1 MSAIIEQASRSQ
13 NRAANPQ
20 SSVWVGAN
28 AGTGKTKVLTDRVL
42 NLLLADTPPERILCL
57 TFTKAAAAEMATRLA
72 NRLSQWAVMDQDSLD
87 SELSALG
94 ITPSDPQRQVARRLF
109 ARLLDVPGGMR
120 IETIHAFC
128 QSLLRRF
135 PLEAGISPHFDVL
148 DDRGAKELMDQA
160 YERVLRQARQDPD
173 SALTTALGHVAGCV
187 SEFTFSKRMADL
199 TGNRGKLRR
208 VLGEPGEDLR
218 VRKALY
224 RHLLVPLDQTPEAL
238 LHAAIADLDHQ
249 TIGKLA
255 DALQHGAKGDQEQ
268 SGFLKLWLTQP
279 LEEQSRLWS
288 DFCRVFLTAK
298 GEPRATSKWP
308 SKGAKEAAPDSPTW
322 VDYLTQAVLHIS
334 DHHKAAIVAQATA
347 AMLTIGRQLIATY
360 DRAKKQR
367 GMMDFEDLILHT
379 RDLLS
384 RQDATAWVLYK
395 LDNGIDHVM
404 IDEAQDTG
412 PDQWQIISSL
422 TEDFFSGE
430 GAAPERA
437 RTVFVV
443 GDRKQS
449 IYSFQGADPV
459 SFDRMYDRYAQRI
472 PESGRT
478 FHNVALDVSFRS
490 VSAVLQVVDKVF
502 EQAPACDGVRHP
514 GEDIRHLPAR
524 EGMAGTVEL
533 WPLLAPQALGDDNP
547 WKPPVEAIRGE
558 SAETRLARLIAKRIK
573 RMITGERLISR
584 DRPIK
589 PGDILVL
596 VRRRSGFVEDLVR
609 ALKSEEVPVSG
620 VDRMVLTDQMV
631 VMDLLALGE
640 ALILPEDDLTL
651 ASVLKSPLIGLDEDQ
666 LYAIAQGRSRGYS
679 LWRSLREASQ
689 RGAADP
695 IYKTA
700 YQTLRDLMEKA
711 DFLPPH
717 ELYAHIL
724 GPLDGRRKLLGRL
737 GPDAEDP
744 LDEFVQLTL
753 AYDRGHPPSLQNF
766 LHWIRSDDGQLK
778 RDMDEGSNTVRVMTV
793 HGSKGLEAPVV
804 IMPDTRSLP
813 KKPEGVLWDDGPN
826 LMLWAPYANS
836 RCEIVKDLHT
846 AKADAEAEEYR
857 RLLYVGMTRA
867 ADHLIV
873 CGWDGKNT
881 APADC
886 WYNLVAPAVQALGEE
901 VEDPFLATEG
911 PALGLSTTSLWRV
924 QHQQTATPKKDKNDD
939 HSKAEAASSPLPPW
953 TRTAPSAEPSPPRP
967 LAPSRIELP
976 DPPPRSP
983 LDHDTF
989 HGLADGG
996 DPQRRFRRGTLI
1008 HRLLQSLPDL
1018 PPNQRPAAAAA
1029 FLARPVWALSTA
1041 QQHALTRETLA
1052 VMDEPAFRPL
1062 FGPGSLAEVPITGI
1076 IGGHVVSGQVD
1087 RLIVTD
1093 DSILV
1098 VDYKTNRPPPHE
1110 VEDVAPAYLLQMALY
1125 QAVLQTLYPERPVS
1139 CALLWTDGPRIMPLP
1154 TEILLT
1160 HLDTIA
1166 PR

>member
-1 MSAIIEQASRSQ
+1 
-13 NRAANPQ
+13 
-20 SSVWVGAN
+20 
-28 AGTGKTKVLTDRVL
+28 
-42 NLLLADTPPERILCL
+42 
-57 TFTKAAAAEMATRLA
+57 
-72 NRLSQWAVMDQDSLD
+72 
-87 SELSALG
+87 
-94 ITPSDPQRQVARRLF
+94 
-109 ARLLDVPGGMR
+109 
-120 IETIHAFC
+120 
-128 QSLLRRF
+128 
-135 PLEAGISPHFDVL
+135 
-148 DDRGAKELMDQA
+148 
-160 YERVLRQARQDPD
+160 
-173 SALTTALGHVAGCV
+173 
-187 SEFTFSKRMADL
+187 
-199 TGNRGKLRR
+199 
-208 VLGEPGEDLR
+208 
-218 VRKALY
+218 
-224 RHLLVPLDQTPEAL
+224 
-238 LHAAIADLDHQ
+238 
-249 TIGKLA
+249 
-255 DALQHGAKGDQEQ
+255 
-268 SGFLKLWLTQP
+268 
-279 LEEQSRLWS
+279 
-288 DFCRVFLTAK
+288 
-298 GEPRATSKWP
+298 
-308 SKGAKEAAPDSPTW
+308 
-322 VDYLTQAVLHIS
+322 
-334 DHHKAAIVAQATA
+334 
-347 AMLTIGRQLIATY
+347 
-360 DRAKKQR
+360 
-367 GMMDFEDLILHT
+367 
-379 RDLLS
+379 
-384 RQDATAWVLYK
+384 
-395 LDNGIDHVM
+395 
-404 IDEAQDTG
+404 
-412 PDQWQIISSL
+412 
-422 TEDFFSGE
+422 
-430 GAAPERA
+430 
-437 RTVFVV
+437 
-443 GDRKQS
+443 
-449 IYSFQGADPV
+449 
-459 SFDRMYDRYAQRI
+459 
-472 PESGRT
+472 
-478 FHNVALDVSFRS
+478 
-490 VSAVLQVVDKVF
+490 
-502 EQAPACDGVRHP
+502 
-514 GEDIRHLPAR
+514 
-524 EGMAGTVEL
+524 
-533 WPLLAPQALGDDNP
+533 
-547 WKPPVEAIRGE
+547 
-558 SAETRLARLIAKRIK
+558 
-573 RMITGERLISR
+573 
-584 DRPIK
+584 
-589 PGDILVL
+589 
-596 VRRRSGFVEDLVR
+596 
-609 ALKSEEVPVSG
+609 
-620 VDRMVLTDQMV
+620 
-631 VMDLLALGE
+631 
-640 ALILPEDDLTL
+640 
-651 ASVLKSPLIGLDEDQ
+651 
-666 LYAIAQGRSRGYS
+666 
-679 LWRSLREASQ
+679 
-689 RGAADP
+689 
-695 IYKTA
+695 
-700 YQTLRDLMEKA
+700 
-711 DFLPPH
+711 
-717 ELYAHIL
+717 
-724 GPLDGRRKLLGRL
+724 
-737 GPDAEDP
+737 
-744 LDEFVQLTL
+744 
-753 AYDRGHPPSLQNF
+753 
-766 LHWIRSDDGQLK
+766 
-778 RDMDEGSNTVRVMTV
+778 
-793 HGSKGLEAPVV
+793 
-804 IMPDTRSLP
+804 MPDTRSLP

-1125 QAVLQTLYPERPVS
+1125 QAVLQTLYPDRPVS